1 MSTKSDSKENALSFF
16 PFLST
21 VLGHVVT
28 LRTSCFIPDFFF
40 FPHLSDTNFLLFPE
54 FLHLIKAHNIIQQD
68 LCVQSWHFFDS
79 TIQTVFTDIRFYC
92 FSSSVLNAM
101 HSWLSHAPHTPGRPS
116 PFFFSISVC
125 CCSQYSPC
133 CPCISLGVL
142 ISHTLSCHPLSF
154 CFLPHSSPEVIPVL
168 IFEANIFSA
177 FKRLQ
182 CYG

>member
-21 VLGHVVT
+21 VLEGHVVT

-116 PFFFSISVC
+116 PFFFLYLFVVVLSILPVAHAYHSVC
-125 CCSQYSPC
+125 
-133 CPCISLGVL
+133 LF
-142 ISHTLSCHPLSF
+142 HTLSAVIL
-154 CFLPHSSPEVIPVL
+154 FL
-168 IFEANIFSA
+168 SA
-177 FKRLQ
+177 FCLTLAQR
-182 CYG
+182 

>member
-1 MSTKSDSKENALSFF
+1 MTQTFSFSLNSCISLKHIILSSRICVYRVGIFLTALSRL
-16 PFLST
+16 FLLT
-21 VLGHVVT
+21 YQT
-28 LRTSCFIPDFFF
+28 LYESSEKFFF
-40 FPHLSDTNFLLFPE
+40 FSPVCSMLCTAGYHMCLIPQADHLL
-54 FLHLIKAHNIIQQD
+54 
-68 LCVQSWHFFDS
+68 
-79 TIQTVFTDIRFYC
+79 
-92 FSSSVLNAM
+92 
-101 HSWLSHAPHTPGRPS
+101 
-116 PFFFSISVC
+116 FFFSISVC

>member
-21 VLGHVVT
+21 VLEGHVVT

-116 PFFFSISVC
+116 PFFFFYICLLLFSVFSLLPMHITRC
-125 CCSQYSPC
+125 AYFTHSQLSSSFFLLSA
-133 CPCISLGVL
+133 SLQPRGN
-142 ISHTLSCHPLSF
+142 SC
-154 CFLPHSSPEVIPVL
+154 VDI
-168 IFEANIFSA
+168 
-177 FKRLQ
+177 
-182 CYG
+182 

>member
-1 MSTKSDSKENALSFF
+1 MTQTFSFSLNSCISLKHIILSSRICVYRVGIFLTALSRL
-16 PFLST
+16 FLLT
-21 VLGHVVT
+21 YQT
-28 LRTSCFIPDFFF
+28 LYESSEKFFF
-40 FPHLSDTNFLLFPE
+40 FF
-54 FLHLIKAHNIIQQD
+54 
-68 LCVQSWHFFDS
+68 
-79 TIQTVFTDIRFYC
+79 
-92 FSSSVLNAM
+92 SSVLNAM

-182 CYG
+182 YYG